1 MSLSLSIFAAA
12 MSPSERI
19 LTRLEVSLATTRSCT
34 ARVLAWGLMKTKA
47 EFMRGAEEEG
57 AADPPSEL
65 ESFLGRIFLT
75 APLTPLTAPLRNAPR
90 PITFDRVRSTES
102 PVCTHG
108 AE

>member
-47 EFMRGAEEEG
+47 EFMRGADEG

-90 PITFDRVRSTES
+90 PITFGVRVRSTES

>member
-1 MSLSLSIFAAA
+1 

-90 PITFDRVRSTES
+90 PITFGVRVRSTES